1 MIGSRRVAS
10 NTTGP
15 AALSLSTVP
24 HTTVGGAA
32 VVTSGPR
39 DAQPV
44 TPAPTA
50 VIVMTAAR
58 AVILDF
64 QRRLMPVRRGHV
76 HDGCVILSRGLFV
89 PN

>member
-1 MIGSRRVAS
+1 MAR
-10 NTTGP
+10 N
-15 AALSLSTVP
+15 ALSLSTVP

-32 VVTSGPR
+32 VVTCGPR

-58 AVILDF
+58 AVIPDPR
-64 QRRLMPVRRGHV
+64 RRLMPVRRGHV
-76 HDGCVILSRGLFV
+76 HDGCAILPRGLFV
-89 PN
+89 PDYGAALGV

>member
-32 VVTSGPR
+32 VVTCGPR
-39 DAQPV
+39 DAQLH
-44 TPAPTA
+44 PAPTA
-50 VIVMTAAR
+50 VIVMTAER

-64 QRRLMPVRRGHV
+64 QRRLMRVRRGHV